1 MAEVLAGKV
10 ALVTGAAR
18 GIGRAVA
25 LKLAAAGC
33 DVVANYYNSH
43 DEAEA
48 VCVEVRNMGRRA
60 VAIKASVGLPESVD
74 ELFDELTKHFD
85 RIDIVVSNAASG
97 VLRPTMEMT
106 LKHWRWCMETNAFA
120 LNLLA
125 QRAVPMMAPGGRIV
139 AMSSLGALRA
149 MPHYGFI
156 GASKAALESLVRSL
170 AQELGPRGIRVN
182 AVSAGVVDTDALQHF
197 PNREAL
203 LASFAQRTPAG
214 PVLTPQDVAGAVY
227 LLCLPEARHDQRPH
241 AVRRRRVRHIGLAGT
256 MQIES
261 GLAGKTVLVTGGSR
275 GIGRAIVELFARDG
289 AEVAFFYRGN
299 AAAATEVVEQ
309 ARAAGLRV
317 TAEQVDVTDA
327 KAVAAAVERLADAWG
342 RIDIL
347 VNNAGVIRD
356 NLLGLLEDD
365 DVRAVLETNV
375 GGVFNVTRAVVPHM
389 IARRAG
395 KIVNLSSVSGEK
407 GGRGQTNYA
416 ASKGAINAF
425 TRALAVELAP
435 RKITVN
441 CVAPGVIETEM
452 SQAVRDMAGDEV
464 KGRILLR
471 RFGQPQEVAYAV
483 WFLASRF
490 ADYVTGEVLHV
501 DGGFKME

>member
-1 MAEVLAGKV
+1 
-10 ALVTGAAR
+10 
-18 GIGRAVA
+18 
-25 LKLAAAGC
+25 
-33 DVVANYYNSH
+33 
-43 DEAEA
+43 
-48 VCVEVRNMGRRA
+48 
-60 VAIKASVGLPESVD
+60 
-74 ELFDELTKHFD
+74 
-85 RIDIVVSNAASG
+85 
-97 VLRPTMEMT
+97 
-106 LKHWRWCMETNAFA
+106 
-120 LNLLA
+120 
-125 QRAVPMMAPGGRIV
+125 
-139 AMSSLGALRA
+139 
-149 MPHYGFI
+149 
-156 GASKAALESLVRSL
+156 
-170 AQELGPRGIRVN
+170 
-182 AVSAGVVDTDALQHF
+182 
-197 PNREAL
+197 
-203 LASFAQRTPAG
+203 
-214 PVLTPQDVAGAVY
+214 
-227 LLCLPEARHDQRPH
+227 
-241 AVRRRRVRHIGLAGT
+241 

-275 GIGRAIVELFARDG
+275 GIGRSIVELFARDG
-289 AEVAFFYRGN
+289 ADVAFFYRGN
-299 AAAATEVVEQ
+299 AAAAAEVVEQ
-309 ARAAGLRV
+309 ARAAGLKV
-317 TAEQVDVTDA
+317 KAEQVDVTDA
-327 KAVAAAVERLADAWG
+327 KAVGAAVERLAGEWG
-342 RIDIL
+342 RIDVL

-356 NLLGLLEDD
+356 NLLGLLEDED
-365 DVRAVLETNV
+365 IRVVLETNV

-471 RFGQPQEVAYAV
+471 RFGQPQDVAHAV